1 MPEDSPSNNI
11 LRRLP
16 SVDRLLGQPGI
27 APLSR
32 DYGHEAVV
40 YAIRKVLGRVREEL
54 TDGGSGALSSAVPEK
69 EHIVARVSDYMK
81 ALSGRS
87 FRPVIN
93 ATGIILHTNLGR
105 APLGDMMQ
113 ESRALIS
120 GYSNLEYDLPT
131 ASRGK
136 REHYL
141 KVLIRFLTAA
151 EDSIIVNNNAAAI
164 FLTLNTLARGKE
176 VIVSRG
182 ELIEIGG
189 SFRLPDIMAAS
200 GVKIVEVGATNR
212 TRIEDYEAAIGPET
226 ALLFKAHKSNFAM
239 SGFTEECSIRQLVEL
254 GKQHSLSVVY
264 DLGSGLLR
272 KPKIRILEDEPDARG
287 AVEEGAH
294 LVTFSGDKLL
304 GGPQAG
310 IIIGKEP
317 LVERLSRAPLMRALR
332 VGKVTLSLL
341 AAACRAS
348 LTEDSLLQTLPVF
361 RLLNRSKVKRKN
373 LAIGLQNELDRLG
386 VGCEVRDTAG
396 RCGGGTLPHIEIESF
411 AVALHPPLSKKSQSS
426 RWADR
431 LFMQL
436 HALERPVIGVLR
448 KGELLLDILAVFE
461 EDVSSIASSVTEAL
475 RGMPSHPDRP
485 E

>member
-1 MPEDSPSNNI
+1 VEK
-11 LRRLP
+11 
-16 SVDRLLGQPGI
+16 LLGDPGT

-40 YAIRKVLGRVREEL
+40 YAIRRVLGSVRKEL
-54 TDGGSGALSSAVPEK
+54 TIGDKAALPPVAPNT
-69 EHIVARVSDYMK
+69 EHIVARVSEYMK

-105 APLGDMMQ
+105 APLGDSMQ
-113 ESRALIS
+113 ESKALIS
-120 GYSNLEYDLPT
+120 GYSNLEYDLHT
-131 ASRGK
+131 ASRGE
-136 REHYL
+136 REDHL
-141 KVLIRFLTAA
+141 KALIGFLTNA
-151 EDSIIVNNNAAAI
+151 EDSLTVNNNAAAI
-164 FLTLNTLARGKE
+164 FLTLNTLAGGRQ

-200 GVKIVEVGATNR
+200 GARMVEVGATNR
-212 TRIEDYEAAIGPET
+212 TRIEDYEAAIGPDT

-239 SGFTEECSIRQLVEL
+239 SGFTQECSISQLVEL
-254 GKQHSLSVVY
+254 GKKHSLPVVY

-272 KPKIRILEDEPDARG
+272 KPKITILEDEPDARG
-287 AVEEGAH
+287 ALEEGAH

-310 IIIGKEP
+310 IVVGKKP

-361 RLLNRSKVKRKN
+361 QLLNRSKEKRKD
-373 LAIGLQNELDRLG
+373 LANELRNELDRLG
-386 VGCEVRDTAG
+386 VGCEVRDTVG

-411 AVALHPPLSKKSQSS
+411 AAALHPPISKKMQSS

-448 KGELLLDILAVFE
+448 RGELLLDVLAVF
-461 EDVSSIASSVTEAL
+461 DRDISSIARSVDEAL
-475 RGMPSHPDRP
+475 SGMPSHSDRS